1 VAVEPNAVLTPTSY
15 VVLGLVGAAG
25 PVTSYELK
33 QIVASSIGNFWSFPH
48 SQLYAEPT
56 RLVKVGL
63 LNEKVEPN
71 GRRRRHYTLTTG
83 GRRALVD
90 WLGEP
95 AREQSE
101 IRDLGLL
108 KLFFLSQADP
118 QRRHKLALD
127 QRASHESAL
136 RDIEAL
142 YAAVS
147 DVADPW
153 QRRALEVG
161 ARFQRLALDFWS
173 EVADE
178 LKPARRR

>member
-1 VAVEPNAVLTPTSY
+1 MEPSAALTPTSY
-15 VVLGLVGAAG
+15 LVLGLVGATG

-33 QIVASSIGNFWSFPH
+33 QIVANSIGNFWPFPH

-56 RLVKVGL
+56 RLVRAGL
-63 LNEKVEPN
+63 LNEKAETS
-71 GRRRRHYTLTTG
+71 GRRRRHYTITSD

-90 WLGEP
+90 WLAEP
-95 AREQSE
+95 AQEPSE

-118 QRRHKLALD
+118 HLRHKLALE
-127 QRASHESAL
+127 QRASHEASL
-136 RDIEAL
+136 RDIEIL
-142 YAAVS
+142 HAAIS
-147 DVADPW
+147 NVADPW
-153 QRRALEVG
+153 QRKALEVG
-161 ARFQRLALDFWS
+161 ARFQRLAVDFWG